1 MVLEGCAALGE
12 SVVEAL
18 PGVVRAGVVLNGHA
32 LGSGVGTVQVAAV
45 QARVEGF
52 GKGAGVAV
60 GVDQESECVGG
71 CQRVVNRAFLFNA
84 CCGYEQQ
91 VVRECLDGSQDDLRT
106 GVAAALE

>member
-1 MVLEGCAALGE
+1 MLSELIQVVLEGCAALGE
-12 SVVEAL
+12 SVVEAF

-32 LGSGVGTVQVAAV
+32 LAGGVGTVQVAAV

-71 CQRVVNRAFLFNA
+71 RQRVVNGAFLFDA
-84 CCGYEQQ
+84 CPSYE
-91 VVRECLDGSQDDLRT
+91 
-106 GVAAALE
+106 